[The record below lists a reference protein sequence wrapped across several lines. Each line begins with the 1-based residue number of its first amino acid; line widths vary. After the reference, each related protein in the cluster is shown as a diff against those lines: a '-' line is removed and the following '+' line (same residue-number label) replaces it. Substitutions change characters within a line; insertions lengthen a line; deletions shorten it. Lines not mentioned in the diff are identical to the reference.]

1 MGILCSFPLQYSCLK
16 NFMDR
21 GDWWDTVHG
30 VAKSD
35 MTERLTHT
43 RKSDDIELYC
53 HEKIAYS
60 SVEKTG
66 RKRACLV

>member
-1 MGILCSFPLQYSCLK
+1 MQLPTPVFLPEEFHGQRRLVGYSPWCCK
-16 NFMDR
+16 E
-21 GDWWDTVHG
+21 
-30 VAKSD
+30 SD
-35 MTERLTHT
+35 VTERLTHT

-66 RKRACLV
+66 GKRACLV